1 MQPVRTLGKGM
12 SEPADPHK
20 IVPNLWSMGILEGGL
35 SPGMPWH
42 PWGVPTSQTWGVECS
57 QGCPGTPGEI
67 PTSSQ
72 NPSPTLRELFQ
83 GQDPGSSPPARVP
96 DMSSEL
102 RGRWDSG
109 WEKDLLYSRHWS
121 HFLSLNFLLWPNSR
135 VRTPNQGGL

>member
-1 MQPVRTLGKGM
+1 MLNMPFLWQQLRSEISPAQVIPDPGLRLHPTPQTLLLMQPVRTLGKGM

-57 QGCPGTPGEI
+57 QGCPGSPGEI

-83 GQDPGSSPPARVP
+83 GQDPGSSPPGPCPRH
-96 DMSSEL
+96 EL
-102 RGRWDSG
+102 G
-109 WEKDLLYSRHWS
+109 
-121 HFLSLNFLLWPNSR
+121 
-135 VRTPNQGGL
+135 T